1 MDIQAARDMWMHDLE
16 KDIMRPI
23 IIEIFDELWAEASKT
38 GSRNAKKQF
47 QKLCQDIKTWN
58 ETQIRTY
65 TDKATARSE
74 YFSDLVA
81 AIFVATVKILSSIKA
96 RKDAQKVN
104 VEVPNN
110 DLFVHNIIRNMAE
123 NLYWEPEVMTEPNRA
138 KKQREICQRL
148 KGVIYDTVYYM
159 CPRKAV
165 LHANIGSNVV
175 EDVGEEGEG
184 AEGAEEE
191 EPAADEE
198 VPPDTEAFTREPS
211 KRDEEEAEL
220 SEEEDPETQK
230 KVIGPPVEGAPP
242 TRPEVESPEDEALFP
257 DASED
262 ATFDK

>member
-23 IIEIFDELWAEASKT
+23 IIDIFDELWAESMKA

-175 EDVGEEGEG
+175 EDVGEGEG
-184 AEGAEEE
+184 EEE
-191 EPAADEE
+191 EEE
-198 VPPDTEAFTREPS
+198 TPTEEETPPDTDAFTKEPS
-211 KRDEEEAEL
+211 KRDEEEEGE
-220 SEEEDPETQK
+220 SSDDEDPESQK
-230 KVIGPPVEGAPP
+230 KVIGTAEIEK
-242 TRPEVESPEDEALFP
+242 PEEDSPEEDALFP
-257 DASED
+257 DASEN